1 MKKILLITHG
11 KLAEGLSSALEL
23 IIGKQNSVYFINSYV
38 EDVVLEDEV
47 NKFMASITKDDKLIV
62 MTDLFGGS
70 VNQLMMNKLK
80 LDQDIL
86 ITGTN
91 LAVLLELALTSEEN
105 LSDETVQ
112 AIIENGRNDLQ
123 RVKVKQD
130 FEDDFNF

>member
-91 LAVLLELALTSEEN
+91 LAVLLELALISEEN

>member
-11 KLAEGLSSALEL
+11 KLAEGLSSALVL

>member
-91 LAVLLELALTSEEN
+91 LAVLLELALISEEN
-105 LSDETVQ
+105 LSDETMQ